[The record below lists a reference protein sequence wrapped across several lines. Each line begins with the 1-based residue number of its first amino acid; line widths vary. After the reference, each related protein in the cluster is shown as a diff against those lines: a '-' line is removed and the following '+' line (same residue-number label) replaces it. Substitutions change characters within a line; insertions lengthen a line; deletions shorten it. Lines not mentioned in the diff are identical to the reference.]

1 MEMDYLEIMRNMAV
15 EAADEMDPEEVMR
28 LKKIGN
34 DAAVEYVN
42 ALNHV
47 NQLLTEG
54 IDADDANATAIAFSE
69 FYSTVVVLLGEDRGV
84 SRDMVMNVFNSG
96 IGSIMN
102 EEP

>member
-1 MEMDYLEIMRNMAV
+1 MEMDYLEIMKNVAA
-15 EAADEMDPEEVMR
+15 EAADEMDPEEFMR

-34 DAAVEYVN
+34 DAAAEYVN

-54 IDADDANATAIAFSE
+54 VDADDADAAAIVFSE
-69 FYSTVVVLLGEDRGV
+69 FYSTAAVLFGEDHGV
-84 SRDMVMNVFNSG
+84 SRDMVMNVFNSS

>member
-1 MEMDYLEIMRNMAV
+1 MEMDYLEIMKNVAA
-15 EAADEMDPEEVMR
+15 EAADEMDPEEFMR

-42 ALNHV
+42 ALNNV

-54 IDADDANATAIAFSE
+54 VDADDANAAAIIYNE
-69 FYSTVVVLLGEDRGV
+69 FYSTVAVLLGEDHGV
-84 SRDMVMNVFNSG
+84 SRDMVMNVFNSS

-102 EEP
+102 EEA